1 MVVSLSAMALI
12 GVLGGTVW
20 FVAELAHG
28 SSQRKDDA
36 LGLVVT
42 QAVLLAVTRRLT
54 RGMMALWLGETAPE
68 AELADRWLAEHGAPP
83 GGA

>member
-12 GVLGGTVW
+12 GVLGGIAW
-20 FVAELAHG
+20 FVAELSYG
-28 SSQRKDDA
+28 SSQKTDDA

-54 RGMMALWLGETAPE
+54 RGMLALWLAETAPDAVL
-68 AELADRWLAEHGAPP
+68 AERWLAEHGPTP